1 MSNVPSKHST
11 SYLPKLKSTVL
22 VGLMTALCS
31 ITTAQTNSGKTVVV
45 EPTRIT
51 PSTTTQTSGTNVFV
65 VFEQWLEG
73 LRSPVVVTDLSVVPA
88 PVMFESISDLN
99 VATFEVMPVI
109 LGQPELPL
117 LGQAATEA
125 IGKWNSG
132 FNYQGLQM
140 NYLVV
145 DKSGTRQEVRPISKG
160 LAAGERYKIR
170 YTASFEAVASID
182 RVVGEIWKSQRVG
195 QAWPQTGM
203 SVASQPGEIV
213 ELPVGGGYFVMTGSP
228 VERYVLSVRHP
239 AAKGQARSD
248 QPIYRQDGALGSS
261 YLQLV
266 PSGKFPVLEQL
277 ITVRNNN

>member
-1 MSNVPSKHST
+1 MSNLPYKNRT
-11 SYLPKLKSTVL
+11 SHLLKLKSTVL

-31 ITTAQTNSGKTVVV
+31 ITTAQTNPGKTVVV
-45 EPTRIT
+45 EPTGIA

-65 VFEQWLEG
+65 VFEQWIEG
-73 LRSPVVVTDLSVVPA
+73 LRSPVVVTGLSVVPA
-88 PVMFESISDLN
+88 PVMFERISDLN
-99 VATFEVMPVI
+99 VATFEAMPVI

-160 LAAGERYKIR
+160 LVAGERCKIR

-195 QAWPQTGM
+195 QAWPQAGM
-203 SVASQPGEIV
+203 SIASQPGETV
-213 ELPVGGGYFVMTGSP
+213 ELPVGGGYFVMTASP
-228 VERYVLSVRHP
+228 VERYVLSIRHP
-239 AAKGQARSD
+239 AAKGLARSD
-248 QPIYRQDGALGSS
+248 QPIYRQDGVLSSS

-266 PSGKFPVLEQL
+266 PSGKFPALEQL